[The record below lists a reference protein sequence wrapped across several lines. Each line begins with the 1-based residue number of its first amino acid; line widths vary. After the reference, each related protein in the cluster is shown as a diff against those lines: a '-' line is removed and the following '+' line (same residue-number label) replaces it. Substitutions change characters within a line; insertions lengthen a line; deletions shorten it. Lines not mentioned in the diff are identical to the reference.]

1 MGRTAATGLRR
12 RPNRSGGIWHIDKV
26 VNGRT
31 IHESCGTSDQDEAE
45 RYLARRLEEIRQASV
60 YGTRPDRKFRIAATK
75 YLTDNQQKASVVTD
89 AYMLQSLDPYI
100 GDLTLS
106 KVHDGTLQPYINA
119 RRKAGI
125 KSKSINN
132 ALSVVRR
139 ILTLGSRKWRDEYGL
154 TWLET
159 PPLISMLPTH
169 DARKPYPLSWE
180 EQSVLFQE
188 LPDHLAKMALFKV
201 NTGTREQEVCHLK
214 WDWEIDVPEL
224 GTSVFLIP
232 GDFGGRTAYSGVKN
246 GEDRLVVL
254 NDVARSVVES
264 CRGIHPELVFTYAG
278 KQTGRMNNSAWDKA
292 RVRAA
297 MNVYVASG
305 KSIRPE
311 LMCTGQRGL
320 LITDELKEFIEA
332 AMPGLANVR
341 VHDLKHT
348 FGRRLRAA
356 GVALE
361 TRKVLLGH
369 KNGDITSHYSAPE
382 IEELLEGVNR
392 VCRNKSGKS
401 PAMTLLKR
409 KIA

>member
-1 MGRTAATGLRR
+1 MGRTATTGLRR
-12 RPNRSGGIWHIDKV
+12 RPNKQGGIWHIDKV
-26 VNGRT
+26 VGGRT

-45 RYLARRLEEIRQASV
+45 RYLAKRLEEIRQASV
-60 YGTRPDRKFRIAATK
+60 YGARPDRIFRVAATK
-75 YLTDNQQKASVVTD
+75 YLNDNQHKASVVTD
-89 AYMLQSLDPYI
+89 AYMLQSLDPFI
-100 GDLTLS
+100 GEMSLNKL
-106 KVHDGTLQPYINA
+106 HDGTLQPYITA
-119 RRKAGI
+119 RKRAGI

-132 ALSVVRR
+132 ALSVVRQ
-139 ILTLGSRKWRDEYGL
+139 ILILGARKWRDEYGL

-180 EQSVLFQE
+180 EQSVLFRE
-188 LPDHLAKMALFKV
+188 LPDHLARMALFKV

-214 WDWEIDVPEL
+214 WDWEIEVPEL

-232 GDFGGRTAYSGVKN
+232 ADFGGRTANSGVKN

-254 NDVARSVVES
+254 NEVARSVVES
-264 CRGIHPELVFTYAG
+264 CRGIHPQLVFTYEG
-278 KQTGRMNNSAWDKA
+278 NQTGRMNNSAWDKA
-292 RVRAA
+292 RLRTA
-297 MNVYVASG
+297 MNIYVDSG
-305 KSIRPE
+305 KVIPE
-311 LMCTGQRGL
+311 NLLHNGQRGL
-320 LITDELKEFIEA
+320 LMTDELKQFLEA

-369 KNGDITSHYSAPE
+369 RNGDITSHYSAPE
-382 IEELLEGVNR
+382 IEELLTAVNR
-392 VCRNKSGKS
+392 VCRSKSGKS

>member
-12 RPNRSGGIWHIDKV
+12 RPNKTGGIWHIDKV
-26 VNGRT
+26 INGRT

-60 YGTRPDRKFRIAATK
+60 YGVRPDRIFRVAATK
-75 YLTDNQQKASVVTD
+75 YLSDNQHKASVVTD
-89 AYMLQSLDPYI
+89 AYMLQSLDPFI
-100 GDLTLS
+100 GEMPLS
-106 KVHDGTLQPYINA
+106 KLHDGTLQTYITA

-139 ILTLGSRKWRDEYGL
+139 ILNLGARKWRDEYGL

-169 DARKPYPLSWE
+169 DARKPYPISWE
-180 EQSVLFQE
+180 EQTVLFQE
-188 LPDHLAKMALFKV
+188 LPAHLAKMALFNV
-201 NTGTREQEVCHLK
+201 NTGTREQEVCHLR

-224 GTSVFLIP
+224 NTSVFLIP
-232 GDFGGRTAYSGVKN
+232 ADFGGRTANSGVKN

-254 NDVARSVVES
+254 NDVARSVVAS
-264 CRGIHPELVFTYAG
+264 CRGIHPEWVFTYKG
-278 KQTGRMNNSAWDKA
+278 KPVGRMNNTAWENA
-292 RVRAA
+292 RLRATMSMYEA
-297 MNVYVASG
+297 AG
-305 KSIRPE
+305 KTIPAG
-311 LMCTGQRGL
+311 LIQQGQCGTVL
-320 LITDELKEFIEA
+320 TDELKQFMES
-332 AMPGLANVR
+332 AMPGYSNVR

-356 GVALE
+356 GVPLE
-361 TRKVLLGH
+361 TRKVMLGH

-382 IEELLEGVNR
+382 IEELLEAVNR
-392 VCRNKSGKS
+392 VCRSKSGKS